1 MMNANFKMV
10 LLIGLA
16 SLATAT
22 SMPPLINWANAE
34 RNLTASTESAQA
46 TEVSEPQGN
55 VVAQARRT
63 NGLASEL
70 QGKPTVV
77 KIYADW
83 CPACQRLR
91 PVTNALQQ
99 QFNGRVNF
107 VVFDVTNRST
117 TQAAA
122 ARARQLGLSNFLTAH
137 RAQTSTVAILNPS
150 NGQILTQFRYNF
162 DQQDYVNGINRAIAR
177 INNVR
182 S

>member
-1 MMNANFKMV
+1 MNSKFKTS
-10 LLIGLA
+10 LLIGFV
-16 SLATAT
+16 SLATVT
-22 SMPPLINWANAE
+22 SVAPLIHWVNAD
-34 RNLTASTESAQA
+34 RPLTASTASAQA
-46 TEVSEPQGN
+46 TELDESQETLI
-55 VVAQARRT
+55 AQARRG

-99 QFNGRVNF
+99 QFNGQVNF

-117 TQAAA
+117 TQTAE
-122 ARARQLGLSNFLTAH
+122 ARARQLGLSDFLAAH

-162 DQQDYVNGINRAIAR
+162 DQQDYVDGINRAIAR
-177 INNVR
+177 VR
-182 S
+182 PTRS